1 MTSMAHA
8 KGRIRFDDMQAEHGY
23 DPWAA
28 YAQSKL
34 ANLLFALELDWRT
47 RGRQCLCSAWPP
59 TQAFQRRTCKA
70 QARDSATP
78 ACRPARSCRSSA
90 SSDNPRPAPPCRSC
104 TPPPRPTSPTVGFTA
119 LVSQEESA
127 APPSR
132 SARHHLHATSPPADS
147 CGKCPGS
154 SPTWRIPPSSH
165 RLLDHAPPQP
175 DEKTGRVPTEG
186 EPGRCQPLMSCTA
199 DWRRLQAAKPASGS
213 GRPGRAAGEELA
225 RSTVRARKNGDLF

>member
-1 MTSMAHA
+1 LTGLLLPALLAQPGARVVTVTSMAHA

-47 RGRQCLCSAWPP
+47 RGRQLPLLSVA
-59 TQAFQRRTCKA
+59 
-70 QARDSATP
+70 ARPGLSATNLQSTGPGLGHTRLPTRAKLSFFRIIGQP
-78 ACRPARSCRSSA
+78 AARA
-90 SSDNPRPAPPCRSC
+90 ALPILYAATAPDIADGGFYGPCEPGGIRG
-104 TPPPRPTSPTVGFTA
+104 T
-119 LVSQEESA
+119 
-127 APPSR
+127 PSR

-186 EPGRCQPLMSCTA
+186 EPGMPAA
-199 DWRRLQAAKPASGS
+199 D
-213 GRPGRAAGEELA
+213 ELH
-225 RSTVRARKNGDLF
+225 G